1 MLLLKQIAD
10 LQKYLNTLRAKGATI
25 GFVPTMGA
33 LHKGHVSLV
42 ERSRAEC
49 QATVVSIFVNP
60 TQFNNAAD
68 LEKYPRTAGDDI
80 ELLSAARADVLF
92 MPSVAEIYPNGI
104 KQPQKFNF
112 GKLDKVLE
120 GQFRPGH
127 FDGMSQVVY
136 RLLEIVEPNKLYM
149 GQKDFQQFMIV
160 RRMLEIL
167 KSETK
172 IEMCRIVREND
183 GLAMSSRNV
192 RLTHAD
198 RLLAPKIYEA
208 LQEARNRIGSSG
220 PREIQQLTLNR
231 LKSESRFNVE
241 YVEVVDGNTLMPIID
256 FRDSNSVVAL
266 TAVWLG
272 EVRLI
277 DNIVLKDSR

>member
-68 LEKYPRTAGDDI
+68 LEKYPRTAADDI

-92 MPSVAEIYPNGI
+92 MPSIAEIYPNGM